1 MIHIIIASI
10 AVADRRRLIVSFW
23 QRLKLGVTMKSL
35 VEKRSIVLAG
45 HKTSVSLEDA
55 FLGSLRNIA
64 KSRNVTLSALVTGI
78 DSARQH
84 QNLSS
89 AVRLFVLN
97 YYRDQLD
104 IRRKHEAAQS
114 DDPIQRALGTDVH

>member
-1 MIHIIIASI
+1 
-10 AVADRRRLIVSFW
+10 
-23 QRLKLGVTMKSL
+23 MKSL

-55 FLGSLRNIA
+55 FWGSLRNIA

-97 YYRDQLD
+97 YYRDRLD

-114 DDPIQRALGTDVH
+114 DHPIQRALETDVH